1 MVVIDPRTVTNT
13 EPCVV
18 TSMLPRIW
26 GDTRED
32 RKYELVGE
40 FENCESETEQVDV
53 RSKELM

>member
-18 TSMLPRIW
+18 TSVLRRIW
-26 GDTRED
+26 GDVRED
-32 RKYELVGE
+32 GKYELVRE

-53 RSKELM
+53 RFKELI